1 MEWTGLFACDWCGWM
16 PWNCT
21 CAQWQEAQR
30 QEAQRQA
37 AQSDI
42 GAQQPAERVALPGS
56 AGAARTDT
64 SPRILSRLPERQR
77 GLVERPIRACSA

>member
-30 QEAQRQA
+30 QA
-37 AQSDI
+37 AQSGI
-42 GAQQPAERVALPGS
+42 GARQPAERAALSGS
-56 AGAARTDT
+56 VGAARTDT

-77 GLVERPIRACSA
+77 GLVEDPIRARSA

>member
-21 CAQWQEAQR
+21 CAQWQAAQW
-30 QEAQRQA
+30 QA

-42 GAQQPAERVALPGS
+42 GALQPAESAALAGS
-56 AGAARTDT
+56 MSAARTDT
-64 SPRILSRLPERQR
+64 SPRILSRLPEREP
-77 GLVERPIRACSA
+77 GLIKGPVRACSA